1 MKRQEYDKVNM
12 LILFTTIW
20 ISYNFPIIFL
30 SLGKSFPWILE
41 IRYGSDRNSY
51 QFVNSNAVTIG
62 IGCEYLLF
70 GFDFRASAA

>member
-1 MKRQEYDKVNM
+1 MKRQDYDKVNM
-12 LILFTTIW
+12 LILFTPIW

-30 SLGKSFPWILE
+30 SLGFLDV
-41 IRYGSDRNSY
+41 RYGSHRNSF